1 MTLRLGGSFGEGE
14 IQWSA
19 ANVTLNTNASANS
32 TITLAVSNVGTIV
45 TQTQN
50 NKGFYGKFSGV
61 DGTPLR
67 AEPLLRIVGG
77 TYAQYA
83 ATQSFVTLEF
93 RSGSDLVVNTNRPML
108 RLGGF
113 RAAEQAHIQNWNQPY
128 MKWLV
133 EGVERMRMTGN
144 PITWILGGTQNFN
157 GISIPI
163 TVYAQGRNTTNNAA
177 MSFRLGSTSS
187 VTRYGVVFVGR
198 NSGFGD
204 QSLGRFEVNNTTVQF
219 VSASDYRKKTDIQPL
234 SGALALIDQLRPCA
248 FNYHGTTGAPV
259 NHGFIAHEL
268 QAVVPDAVQGEKDQ
282 VTPKGEPRY
291 QKIDQTRIIPL
302 LTAGLKE
309 LRQQVNQIDNYL
321 TLKGA

>member
-1 MTLRLGGSFGEGE
+1 MTVRLGGSFGEGE

-19 ANVTLNTNASANS
+19 ATVSLNTNANANS
-32 TITLAVSNVGTIV
+32 TITMAVSNVGTIV

-50 NKGFYGKFSGV
+50 NKGFYGKFSGA

-67 AEPLLRIVGG
+67 AEPLLRITGG
-77 TYAQYA
+77 TYAQSVG
-83 ATQSFVTLEF
+83 TQSFATLEL
-93 RSGSDLVVNTNRPML
+93 RSGSDLVVNPSRPMT
-108 RLGGF
+108 RLGAF
-113 RAAEQAHIQNWNQPY
+113 RAAEIADIQNWNQPY
-128 MKWLV
+128 MKWAV
-133 EGVERMRMTGN
+133 EGVERMRMYSE
-144 PITWILGGTQNFN
+144 TWILGGTQSFN
-157 GISIPI
+157 SIAIPL

-187 VTRYGVVFVGR
+187 VTRYGVVFVGH
-198 NSGFGD
+198 NSGGGG

-248 FNYHGTTGAPV
+248 FNYHGTTGDPV

-268 QAVVPDAVQGEKDQ
+268 QEVVPDAVQGDKDQ
-282 VTPKGEPRY
+282 VSPQGKPRY
-291 QKIDQTRIIPL
+291 QKIDQTRVIPL

-309 LRQQVNQIDNYL
+309 LRQQISQIDNYL
-321 TLKGA
+321 TLKGT